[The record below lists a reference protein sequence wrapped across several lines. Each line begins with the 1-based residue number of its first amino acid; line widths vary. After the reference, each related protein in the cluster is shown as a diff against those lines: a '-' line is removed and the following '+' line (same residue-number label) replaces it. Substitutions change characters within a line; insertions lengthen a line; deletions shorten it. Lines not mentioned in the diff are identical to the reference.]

1 MSNLNATP
9 EHDAKPVP
17 GGKLV
22 LVEFDDGIAW
32 VSMNRPEKRNAISPA
47 LALEMVSVLEA
58 LEVDDRCGV
67 VVLTGSGE
75 SWSAGMDLKEYFRA
89 TEKLSYDERMRVYRT
104 NGTWQWK
111 MLRNYGKPTI
121 AMVNGWCFGGAFTPL
136 IACDLAI
143 ASDEAIF
150 GLSEVNWGIIPAGV
164 VTKAVAD
171 IVRQRDALF
180 YIMTG
185 ESFDGKRAAEMGLIN
200 ESVPASQLRERTT
213 ALARQLLSKNPFV
226 LRQAK
231 LAYHVSRDMSWETA
245 AEYLTAKADQTR
257 ALDPEKGQDKG
268 MAQFIDEKSYRP
280 GLGEYS
286 RNK

>member
-1 MSNLNATP
+1 MNSSNAVTP
-9 EHDAKPVP
+9 AASKPVP

-22 LVEFDDGIAW
+22 LVEFDNGIAW

-47 LALEMVSVLEA
+47 LAYEMIEVLNDLEI
-58 LEVDDRCGV
+58 DDRCGV

-89 TEKLSYDERMRVYRT
+89 TEKLSYDERMRVYRA

-111 MLRNYGKPTI
+111 MLRSYGKPTI
-121 AMVNGWCFGGAFTPL
+121 AMVNGWCFGGAFTPM

-143 ASDEAIF
+143 AADDAIF
-150 GLSEVNWGIIPAGV
+150 GLSEINWGIIPAGV

-171 IVRQRDALF
+171 VIGQRDACY

-185 ESFDGKRAAEMGLIN
+185 QTFDGKRAAEIKLVN
-200 ESVPASQLRERTT
+200 ESVPADKLRERTT
-213 ALARQLLSKNPFV
+213 ELARTLLSKNPFV

-268 MAQFIDEKSYRP
+268 MAQFIDEKTYRP

-286 RNK
+286 RNA

>member
-1 MSNLNATP
+1 MTNTTTADS
-9 EHDAKPVP
+9 AKPIP
-17 GGKLV
+17 GGTLV
-22 LVEFDDGIAW
+22 LVEFDKGIAW

-47 LALEMVSVLEA
+47 LAFEMIEVLDA
-58 LEVDDRCGV
+58 LEIDDRCSV

-89 TEKLSYDERMRVYRT
+89 TDKLSYDERMRVYRA

-121 AMVNGWCFGGAFTPL
+121 AMVNGWCFGGAFTPM

-143 ASDEAIF
+143 ASDDAIF
-150 GLSEVNWGIIPAGV
+150 GLSEINWGIIPAGV
-164 VTKAVAD
+164 VTKAVAGV
-171 IVRQRDALF
+171 INQRDSLY

-185 ESFDGKRAAEMGLIN
+185 ESFNGVRAAEMGLVN
-200 ESVPASQLRERTT
+200 QSVPADKLRERTE
-213 ALARQLLSKNPFV
+213 ALARTLIAKNPFV

-231 LAYHVSRDMSWETA
+231 AAYHMAREMSWETA

-257 ALDPEKGQDKG
+257 ALDPERGQDKG
-268 MAQFIDEKSYRP
+268 MAQFIDDKAYRP
-280 GLGEYS
+280 GLGEYK
-286 RNK
+286 RG

>member
-1 MSNLNATP
+1 MADTNTP
-9 EHDAKPVP
+9 IPRNTKPVP
-17 GGKLV
+17 GGTFV

-47 LALEMVSVLEA
+47 LAFEMIEVLDA
-58 LEVDDRCGV
+58 LEIDDRCGV
-67 VVLTGSGE
+67 IVLTGSGE

-89 TEKLSYDERMRVYRT
+89 TDKLSYDERMRVYRA

-111 MLRNYGKPTI
+111 MLRNYAKPTI
-121 AMVNGWCFGGAFTPL
+121 AMVNGWCFGGAFTPM

-143 ASDEAIF
+143 AADEATF
-150 GLSEVNWGIIPAGV
+150 GLSEINWGIIPAGV

-171 IVRQRDALF
+171 VIRQRDALY

-185 ESFDGKRAAEMGLIN
+185 EPFDGKRAAEIGLVN
-200 ESVPASQLRERTT
+200 QSVPAAQLRERT
-213 ALARQLLSKNPFV
+213 AVLARQLLSKNPFV

-231 LAYHVSRDMSWETA
+231 LAYHVSRDMPWEQA